1 MPCPSAFFDKRLL
14 FVMPRVSGSGA
25 LDPEPIFREARSG
38 LSIGALSHLLSAYDP
53 IRFEIQTLASDSQPR
68 TSRLT
73 LTYILH

>member
-25 LDPEPIFREARSG
+25 LDPEPISEKRPFDWRAVT
-38 LSIGALSHLLSAYDP
+38 LLSAYDP

-68 TSRLT
+68 TPRLT